1 MSEEY
6 ISFHNTSDKNSKTHQ
21 IITIQKFFKKQKR
34 PIQKFK
40 HRGMAMFKATTDK
53 LIMLKKIGFRMF
65 NLHGNIYMVS
75 VSAVRPDM
83 TIFQRLLTF
92 VFIPVIL
99 V

>member
-1 MSEEY
+1 
-6 ISFHNTSDKNSKTHQ
+6 
-21 IITIQKFFKKQKR
+21 
-34 PIQKFK
+34 
-40 HRGMAMFKATTDK
+40 MFKETTDK
-53 LIMLKKIGFRMF
+53 LITLKKIGFRMF
-65 NLHGNIYMVS
+65 NLHGKIYMVS

>member
-1 MSEEY
+1 
-6 ISFHNTSDKNSKTHQ
+6 
-21 IITIQKFFKKQKR
+21 
-34 PIQKFK
+34 
-40 HRGMAMFKATTDK
+40 MFKATTDK

-65 NLHGNIYMVS
+65 NLYGNIYMVS
-75 VSAVRPDM
+75 VLAVRPGM

>member
-1 MSEEY
+1 ML
-6 ISFHNTSDKNSKTHQ
+6 
-21 IITIQKFFKKQKR
+21 
-34 PIQKFK
+34 
-40 HRGMAMFKATTDK
+40 KATTDK

-75 VSAVRPDM
+75 VLAVRPDM